1 MVGTKTAACTRGR
14 SKAERSSIV
23 EVLEGRAAAA
33 FSQSANNN
41 EEKTINRKQKKDKK
55 DRVRVPTNILGLI
68 EGIRALQEMSMEE
81 KMKKD
86 FHKDHSA

>member
-1 MVGTKTAACTRGR
+1 MVGNKTAACTRGR
-14 SKAERSSIV
+14 SKAERNSIV

-33 FSQSANNN
+33 FSQSANN
-41 EEKTINRKQKKDKK
+41 EDKTINRKHKKDKK

-68 EGIRALQEMSMEE
+68 EDIRALQEMSMEE

-86 FHKDHSA
+86 FHQDHAA